1 MFGFRNNVIINLRS
15 NMAADIEGRKK
26 TIQVPPHLSL
36 YYLLTNKIEFPLRNN
51 LKSLLS
57 FVKFL

>member
-1 MFGFRNNVIINLRS
+1 
-15 NMAADIEGRKK
+15 MAADIEGRKK

-36 YYLLTNKIEFPLRNN
+36 YYLLTNKIKFPLRHN